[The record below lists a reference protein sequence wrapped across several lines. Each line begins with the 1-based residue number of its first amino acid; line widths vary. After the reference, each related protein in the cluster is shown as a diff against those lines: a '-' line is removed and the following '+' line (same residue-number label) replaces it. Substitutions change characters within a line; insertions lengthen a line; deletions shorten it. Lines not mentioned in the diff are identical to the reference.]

1 MGADMGNQRIIN
13 LKFLI
18 NLLQKVCEDIT
29 LFLFFKFFLKNI
41 LKVK

>member
-1 MGADMGNQRIIN
+1 MGNQRIIN

-29 LFLFFKFFLKNI
+29 FLRFLKFFLKNI